1 MIEDSQYFKVVAS
14 AYPNIGKK
22 IQLFWGYPEFVTL
35 VYDLQHDCSDRPRA
49 GFPSEVLFA
58 LHELAT
64 DHDDI
69 YPKLARKDA
78 NVWNL

>member
-14 AYPNIGKK
+14 SYPNIGKK

-35 VYDLQHDCSDRPRA
+35 MHDLQQDSSDRPRV
-49 GFPSEVLFA
+49 GFPADVLFA

-69 YPKLARKDA
+69 DPKLARKDTS
-78 NVWNL
+78 VWNI

>member
-35 VYDLQHDCSDRPRA
+35 MHDLQQDSSDRPRV
-49 GFPSEVLFA
+49 GFPAEVLFA
-58 LHELAT
+58 LHELAN

-69 YPKLARKDA
+69 YPKLARKDTS
-78 NVWNL
+78 VWNI